1 MGLKLE
7 GALWAMQ
14 WVPQLSMI
22 PLLHPKRCIQRP
34 NSASWTAVVLQWNAL
49 TILSSCRQS
58 PTGSASLCPTAGRPE
73 ATERRQCRATRHRFG
88 SVTNSS
94 ALLPATVTGGAR
106 ATRAVVQPEVRV
118 VVSFAALSG
127 LRRTRRGWT
136 CEPELPTR
144 YAWCNPFWPAV
155 RARRRSGST
164 KSAVGLR

>member
-1 MGLKLE
+1 MTLQLGTHHRVEHLCEPWFCKRLRRFMAGGDQDGERKL
-7 GALWAMQ
+7 GVFNRRPARSNRKALMSRHRAS
-14 WVPQLSMI
+14 V
-22 PLLHPKRCIQRP
+22 RQRHEVEHAASRNGSRR
-34 NSASWTAVVLQWNAL
+34 NSRNAYRGVAVV
-49 TILSSCRQS
+49 
-58 PTGSASLCPTAGRPE
+58 
-73 ATERRQCRATRHRFG
+73 
-88 SVTNSS
+88 TN
-94 ALLPATVTGGAR
+94 PAML
-106 ATRAVVQPEVRV
+106 VQPEVLV